1 MLETTN
7 GTIYTKVLVGS
18 TLKLC
23 NFRVAIFSELIWF
36 RKCLMLSRMIY
47 HENLIEING
56 WIYPLEATQSQVGHA
71 EKSLIPD

>member
-36 RKCLMLSRMIY
+36 RKCLMLSRMIN

-56 WIYPLEATQSQVGHA
+56 
-71 EKSLIPD
+71 